1 MSQIII
7 FRLNVDG
14 SQNDCMAMGMNGNK
28 NLRTLVLLTRAVNV
42 SNNKETLQTQ
52 F

>member
-14 SQNDCMAMGMNGNK
+14 SQNDCMAMEMNGNK
-28 NLRTLVLLTRAVNV
+28 NPSPHTCTVDAC
-42 SNNKETLQTQ
+42 S
-52 F
+52 